1 METRATAQVGQ
12 AEPDEQLPHA
22 EPRVAAAA
30 APHKRLA
37 VAAGTAVGL
46 AVGVGGR
53 VKRNRRHS
61 GGFGRFRVRP
71 NLDCFRG
78 SFLSDSTLSQ

>member
-1 METRATAQVGQ
+1 METRTTAKVGQ

-37 VAAGTAVGL
+37 SRGGVGGGGNGRWIGRWSWRESEGGWRGRECVDYGAVAAGA
-46 AVGVGGR
+46 AA
-53 VKRNRRHS
+53 
-61 GGFGRFRVRP
+61 
-71 NLDCFRG
+71 
-78 SFLSDSTLSQ
+78 